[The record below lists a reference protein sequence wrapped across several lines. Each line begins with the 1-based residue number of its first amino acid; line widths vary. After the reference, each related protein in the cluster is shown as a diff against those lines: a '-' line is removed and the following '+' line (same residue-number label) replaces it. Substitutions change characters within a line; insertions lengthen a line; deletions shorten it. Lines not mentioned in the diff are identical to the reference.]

1 MGNRLKKLKQYFQIA
16 FRFLPPFL
24 HFLVEKPLGKLIYGG
39 KRIWLFSERGTDA
52 KDNGLYM
59 YRYVRQMH
67 PEIKAYFVIAGDSP
81 YRKNFEPGDQLV
93 SRNSWKHRLMFY
105 GAEYGISTHIMGDA
119 PDFEFQYFMRVRRR
133 VDLVGN
139 KRVMLQHGVIKDDL
153 FGLHY
158 DVCGVDLL
166 ICGAKPEYDYVQA
179 HYGYPHEKVQYT
191 GLARY
196 DGLHHIRCK
205 RQILLMP
212 TWRHD
217 LKIRGNAPEE
227 RFKASAYYRHW
238 QGLLRDPRLGELA
251 RKHGFEIVFYPHDEV
266 QPFIALFD
274 ASESGAIL
282 ADHVHYDV
290 QTLLKESMLLI
301 TDFSSV
307 FFDFAYMQKPVLYY
321 QFDEAEYR
329 AKNYKAGYFDYRRDG
344 FGEVITDEE
353 QLLNVLE
360 QYLEAGCH
368 LKPEYAQ
375 RIERFFPLHDA
386 KNCERIYNEIVK
398 LNS

>member
-1 MGNRLKKLKQYFQIA
+1 MSTRIKKLNQYVQIML
-16 FRFLPPFL
+16 RFLLPFL
-24 HFLVEKPLGKLIYGG
+24 HFLVEKPLGKRLYGG

-59 YRYVRQMH
+59 YRHVRRMH
-67 PEIKAYFVIAGDSP
+67 PEIKAYFVITKDSP
-81 YRKNFEPGDQLV
+81 YRKNFGSEDQLV
-93 SRNSWKHRLMFY
+93 FRDSWKHRLLFY
-105 GAEYGISTHIMGDA
+105 GAECGISTHIMGDA
-119 PDFEFQYFMRVRRR
+119 PDFDFHYFMRTRRH

-139 KRVMLQHGVIKDDL
+139 KRVMLQHGITKDNIR
-153 FGLHY
+153 GLHY

-166 ICGAKPEYDYVQA
+166 FCGAKPEYDFVQA
-179 HYGYPHEKVQYT
+179 HFGYPHEKVQYT

-212 TWRHD
+212 TWRHN
-217 LKIRGNAPEE
+217 LSTRVNSPEE
-227 RFKASAYYRHW
+227 SFMASAYYRHW
-238 QGLLRDPRLGELA
+238 QGLLQNPRLGEMA
-251 RKHGFEIVFYPHDEV
+251 RKRGLEIVFYPHDEV

-274 ASESGAIL
+274 ASESGAII
-282 ADHVHYDV
+282 ADHAHYDV

-329 AKNYKAGYFDYRRDG
+329 AQNYKVGYFDYRRDG
-344 FGEVITDEE
+344 FGEVVTEE
-353 QLLNVLE
+353 DALLTLLE
-360 QYLEAGCH
+360 QYLENGCQ
-368 LKPEYAQ
+368 LKEQYRK
-375 RIERFFPLHDA
+375 RIEGFFPLHDE
-386 KNCERIYNEIVK
+386 KNCERIYAEISK
-398 LNS
+398 I